1 MANPTVLRWTHDH
14 RNTDGTPFT
23 AEQFAGFELGIA
35 KDGSPVAGVVS
46 IPAGYD
52 ADGGYEM
59 PLADLAAVQ
68 ENGNYTLQMRVVN
81 RAGNPSAFSAPASFT
96 MDFRVPTAPTGLSV
110 G

>member
-1 MANPTVLRWTHDH
+1 MANPTRLRWAHDH

-23 AEQFAGFELGIA
+23 AEQFAGFELEING
-35 KDGSPVAGVVS
+35 AGAVS
-46 IPAGYD
+46 VPAGYD
-52 ADGGYEM
+52 ADGAYEM

-68 ENGNYTLQMRVVN
+68 ETGSYTLRMRVVN
-81 RAGNPSAFSAPASFT
+81 RAGSASAFSAPASFV